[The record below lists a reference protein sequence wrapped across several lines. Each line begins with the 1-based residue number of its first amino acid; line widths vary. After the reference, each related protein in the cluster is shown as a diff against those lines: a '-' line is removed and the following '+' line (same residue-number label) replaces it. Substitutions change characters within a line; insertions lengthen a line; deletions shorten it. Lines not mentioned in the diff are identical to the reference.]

1 LLALALAGCSSFGG
15 SKKDE
20 APLDPNAY
28 PATYRAQIATFLR
41 QSLTNRASF
50 RGAFIS
56 APMLKPIGNSQRY
69 VVCVQFHTNGQI
81 ENKVAIYFAAMIAQF
96 VDATPD
102 QCGNAAYTPFN
113 ELAAA
118 VPSG

>member
-1 LLALALAGCSSFGG
+1 
-15 SKKDE
+15 
-20 APLDPNAY
+20 
-28 PATYRAQIATFLR
+28 
-41 QSLTNRASF
+41 
-50 RGAFIS
+50 
-56 APMLKPIGNSQRY
+56 
-69 VVCVQFHTNGQI
+69 VQFHTNGQI